1 MAAENIL
8 KETETISAK
17 NATYMGEL
25 IGHLTVAVVPTGTYV
40 MPHFLSS
47 LRRKSFFSCHQ

>member
-8 KETETISAK
+8 KETETKSAK